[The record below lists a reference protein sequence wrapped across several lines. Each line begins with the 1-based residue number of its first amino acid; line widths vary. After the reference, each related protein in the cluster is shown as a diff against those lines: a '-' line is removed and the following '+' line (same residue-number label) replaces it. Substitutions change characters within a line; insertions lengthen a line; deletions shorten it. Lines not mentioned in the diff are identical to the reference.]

1 MRNQKGFTLI
11 EFVVTMAIMGIVLAG
26 IYSVY
31 YSQQRSFIVQ
41 DEVAE
46 MQQNLR
52 AAMFFMAKEIR
63 MAGCNPTG
71 GAATIGIVDNGWDAA
86 ENRHTSI
93 NFAMDLRGKDPD
105 DPPDGDTSDPHEN
118 VTYRLD
124 DSDGDGVNDILVRF
138 PPGGG
143 SPPNIL
149 DIAVAENIDA
159 LDFVYLDASGTPT
172 TSLLLTRSVQ
182 ITLVARTGRGDP
194 GYTDTT
200 TYRNLRGDPIYG
212 PANDNFRRKR
222 LATNIKCR
230 NMGLL

>member
-1 MRNQKGFTLI
+1 MRKEKGFTLVELLVAMVI
-11 EFVVTMAIMGIVLAG
+11 AAIVMAG

-31 YSQQRSFIVQ
+31 YSQQRSYVVQ
-41 DEVAE
+41 EGVAE

-71 GAATIGIVDNGWDAA
+71 GAATIGIVDNGWDAG
-86 ENRHTSI
+86 ENRHPSI

-105 DPPDGDTSDPHEN
+105 DPADGDTTDPDEN
-118 VTYRLD
+118 ITYRLD
-124 DSDGDGVNDILVRF
+124 DSDGDGINDILVRF

-182 ITLVARTGRGDP
+182 ITLVARTGRADP

-200 TYRNLRGDPIYG
+200 DYRNLRNQIIL
-212 PANDNFRRKR
+212 PAPGDNFRRKR